1 MKSVRIWFKKAG
13 LAVYIS
19 HLDMNRCFS
28 RAVIRARLPL
38 WYTEG
43 FNPKPYLNF
52 LAPLPL
58 GQVGLLEPLDIRI
71 VGEITFEEIKDNLN
85 AVMPQGIEIVNVT
98 EPVMKTAEISA
109 ASYEIRVGFADA
121 LQAQKFAEV
130 SSAAVTGGEI
140 LAEKRSKRGIKTVNL
155 CEFIK
160 SFEVKSEGDTAE
172 INTVLACGSEK
183 NLNPDLLLQSF
194 YTLCGF
200 EEETRSIAR
209 TSLLTADLKVFQ

>member
-71 VGEITFEEIKDNLN
+71 VGEITFEEICL
-85 AVMPQGIEIVNVT
+85 QGSLSH
-98 EPVMKTAEISA
+98 SA
-109 ASYEIRVGFADA
+109 H
-121 LQAQKFAEV
+121 
-130 SSAAVTGGEI
+130 
-140 LAEKRSKRGIKTVNL
+140 
-155 CEFIK
+155 
-160 SFEVKSEGDTAE
+160 
-172 INTVLACGSEK
+172 TVLLVTKRKESRAGLS
-183 NLNPDLLLQSF
+183 
-194 YTLCGF
+194 
-200 EEETRSIAR
+200 
-209 TSLLTADLKVFQ
+209 